1 MTELTLTEEDHPSAD
16 TAHVLRALLD
26 EFNFAQIGP
35 DDERPVAVMA
45 RDSSQTIQA
54 GLYGK
59 TYWKWLYIEFLWI
72 SEQHRGS
79 GLGSRL
85 LRRAET
91 TARERGC
98 LGVWLNT
105 ISFQAPGFYQR
116 HGYREFGRLDEMP
129 PGHKR
134 IWFAK
139 VLAPVQ
145 AQD

>member
-1 MTELTLTEEDHPSAD
+1 MVELTLTTEEHP
-16 TAHVLRALLD
+16 TAETAQVLRASLD
-26 EFNFAQIGP
+26 EFNFARVGP
-35 DDERPVAVMA
+35 DDERPLAVMA
-45 RDSSQTIQA
+45 RDSSQRIQA

-79 GLGSRL
+79 GVGSRL
-85 LRRAET
+85 LRQAE
-91 TARERGC
+91 AIAGDRGC

-105 ISFQAPGFYQR
+105 ISFQAPGFYER

-139 VLAPVQ
+139 RLPSVQ
-145 AQD
+145 VQD

>member
-1 MTELTLTEEDHPSAD
+1 MIELTLTTQEQPCAE
-16 TAHVLRALLD
+16 TAQVLRASLD
-26 EFNFAQIGP
+26 EFNSAQVGP
-35 DDERPVAVMA
+35 DDERPLTVIA
-45 RDSSQTIQA
+45 RDSSQKIQA

-59 TYWKWLYIEFLWI
+59 SYWKWLYIEFLWI

-85 LRRAET
+85 LRRAEAI
-91 TARERGC
+91 ARERGC

-105 ISFQAPGFYQR
+105 ISFQAPGFYER

-129 PGHKR
+129 PGHTR

-139 VLAPVQ
+139 LVAPVQ
-145 AQD
+145 VQN

>member
-1 MTELTLTEEDHPSAD
+1 M
-16 TAHVLRALLD
+16 
-26 EFNFAQIGP
+26 I
-35 DDERPVAVMA
+35 A
-45 RDSSQTIQA
+45 RDSSQKIQA

-59 TYWKWLYIEFLWI
+59 SYWKWLYIEFLWI

-85 LRRAET
+85 LQRTEAI
-91 TARERGC
+91 ARERGC

-105 ISFQAPGFYQR
+105 ISFQAPGFYER

-129 PGHKR
+129 PGHTR

-139 VLAPVQ
+139 LIAPV
-145 AQD
+145 